1 MQPVK
6 IAILGAGFITDIH
19 MESYHRFVPNAE
31 VVAVYARTAGKA
43 KAFAEKYHIPRWYDD
58 LDAIIARS
66 GCDVVDICL
75 PNYLHAEATLKAAA
89 AGKHI
94 IIEKPL
100 AVTLE
105 EADAMI
111 AACKKAGVKLMYAEE
126 LCFAPKYERVRQ
138 MVKEGAIGDIYML
151 KQSEKHS
158 GPHTDWFYDINF
170 AGGGVLM
177 DMGCHAIGWF
187 RWMLNNAKATSVYA
201 SMNTVLHKGRTKGE
215 DNSVVIIEFE
225 NGVTAVAENSWA
237 KHGGMDDR
245 SEVHGTG
252 GVVYAD
258 LFMGNSAIAYSK
270 HGYGYAMEKAD
281 TTVGWSFTVFE
292 EVFNQGYPH
301 ELKHFIDCVQQD
313 KQPLVTGEDG
323 RAVLEIIYAAYASAG
338 QGKKIQ
344 LPFTPKVG
352 KPIDLW
358 LSPEPVK
365 A

>member
-1 MQPVK
+1 MQRTKV
-6 IAILGAGFITDIH
+6 AILGAGFITDIH
-19 MESYHRFVPNAE
+19 MESYHRFIPEAE
-31 VVAVYARTAGKA
+31 VVAVYARKIDKA
-43 KAFAEKYHIPRWYDD
+43 KEFAAKYKIPKWYDNID
-58 LDAIIARS
+58 KAISDS
-66 GCDVVDICL
+66 GCEVVDICL

-111 AACKKAGVKLMYAEE
+111 AACKKAGVQLMYAEE

-138 MVKEGAIGDIYML
+138 MVNEGAIGKIYML

-158 GPHTDWFYDINF
+158 GPHTDWFYDIKF
-170 AGGGVLM
+170 AGGGVMM
-177 DMGCHAIGWF
+177 DMGCHALGWF

-201 SMNTVLHKGRTKGE
+201 SMATVLHKERTKGE
-215 DNSVVIIEFE
+215 DNSIVIIEFE
-225 NGVTAVAENSWA
+225 NGVTAIAEDSWA

-245 SEVHGTG
+245 CEVHGTG
-252 GVVYAD
+252 GVMYAD
-258 LFMGNSAIAYSK
+258 LFMGNAAITYSK
-270 HGYGYAMEKAD
+270 QGYGYAMEKAD

-292 EVFNQGYPH
+292 EAFNQGYPH
-301 ELKHFIDCVQQD
+301 ELKHFIECVQQN

-338 QGKKIQ
+338 EGRKIS
-344 LPFTPKVG
+344 LPFALKVER
-352 KPIDLW
+352 PVDLW
-358 LSPEPVK
+358 LK
-365 A
+365 